1 MNNIQKKNEFIG
13 LKKYTHA
20 QRKTIIDDLIIP
32 QLKME
37 LGDNLIAIAADG
49 SFARNDDTDYS
60 DIELMVFVKDTT
72 ALPRGVGKIYK
83 GVLID
88 IAFVTENEY
97 YQHVL
102 EPNPHWFL
110 SGSDTLL
117 PLLNTRFIKEVQ
129 KYEVRTLSQKC
140 LSCAHNQLF
149 EVQESFGKLF
159 SAIHK
164 KNKENLLP
172 VLADATMQTL
182 KLLAFMNAKPYTTLG
197 SFITQARSFSVKP
210 DGFDEFIDLIVN
222 ARYLDLECL
231 DMRVRTMFAGIERY
245 FHQKVGKNMYDGDLA
260 QLIKKK

>member
-1 MNNIQKKNEFIG
+1 MNTIQKKNEFIG

-20 QRKTIIDDLIIP
+20 QRKAVIDNLIIP
-32 QLKME
+32 QLQKE

-60 DIELMVFVKDTT
+60 DIELMVFVKDKTNV
-72 ALPRGVGKIYK
+72 PRGIGKIYE

-88 IAFVTENEY
+88 VAFVTEDEY
-97 YQHVL
+97 YQHVV
-102 EPNPHWFL
+102 EPNPYWFL

-117 PLLNTRFIKEVQ
+117 PLVNARFIKKVQ
-129 KYEVRTLSQKC
+129 EHKIGTLSQKC
-140 LSCAHNQLF
+140 LTCAQNQLF

-159 SAIHK
+159 TAIHK

-172 VLADATMQTL
+172 VLAEATMQAL
-182 KLLAFMNAKPYTTLG
+182 KLLAFMNEKPYTTLS
-197 SFITQARSFSVKP
+197 SFITQARSFSIKP

-222 ARYLDLECL
+222 ARYLDLEHL
-231 DMRVRTMFAGIERY
+231 DMRARTLFAGIERY
-245 FHQKVGKNMYDGDLA
+245 FHEKVGKNVYDGDLS

>member
-1 MNNIQKKNEFIG
+1 VNTKKNEFIG

-20 QRKTIIDDLIIP
+20 QRVVIIDNLIIP
-32 QLKME
+32 RLKAE
-37 LGDNLIAIAADG
+37 LGNNLIAIAADG

-60 DIELMVFVKDTT
+60 DIELVVFVKNATH
-72 ALPRGVGKIYK
+72 LPRGIGKIHE

-88 IAFVTENEY
+88 IAFVTENDY
-97 YQHVL
+97 YKHVL

-117 PLLNTRFIKEVQ
+117 PLVNSRFIKNVQ
-129 KYEVRTLSQKC
+129 RYRVKKLSQKC
-140 LSCAHNQLF
+140 LRCARKQLF

-159 SAIHK
+159 TAIQTQ
-164 KNKENLLP
+164 NTENLVP

-197 SFITQARSFSVKP
+197 SFITQARGFPIKP

-222 ARYLDLECL
+222 ARFLDLKNL
-231 DMRVRTMFAGIERY
+231 NARARTLFTGIERY
-245 FHQKVGKNMYDGDLA
+245 FNEKIGKNIYDGNLS
-260 QLIKKK
+260 QLITMN